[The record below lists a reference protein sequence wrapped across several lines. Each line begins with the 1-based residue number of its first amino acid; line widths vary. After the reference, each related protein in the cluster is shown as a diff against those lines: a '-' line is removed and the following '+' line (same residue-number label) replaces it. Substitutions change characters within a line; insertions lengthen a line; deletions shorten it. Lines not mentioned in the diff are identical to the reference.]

1 MDFLEGEAVKLLPH
15 GTKVHCIA
23 LAPPPVFR
31 PGGKQGVST
40 RVVEAIEIYIN
51 NCDIVPRL
59 SLASIAH
66 LLACLRA
73 VDELKLSLGTQ
84 FDILIGE
91 PGPQF
96 PKVVEAVQSARQD
109 SFPYLEHPGRIFYL
123 KRSSSKEKLRTVFRQ
138 EWLSQESSSF
148 TEKIFLLDNMVL
160 DHIQPSYEEA
170 LNNIIINNPEEVVRD
185 GSEDISSI

>member
-1 MDFLEGEAVKLLPH
+1 MEPRW
-15 GTKVHCIA
+15 TKQDPQYHSIVPTDHFQIQVHCIA

-31 PGGKQGVST
+31 PAGRQGVST

-96 PKVVEAVQSARQD
+96 PKV
-109 SFPYLEHPGRIFYL
+109 
-123 KRSSSKEKLRTVFRQ
+123 
-138 EWLSQESSSF
+138 
-148 TEKIFLLDNMVL
+148 
-160 DHIQPSYEEA
+160 
-170 LNNIIINNPEEVVRD
+170 
-185 GSEDISSI
+185 

>member
-1 MDFLEGEAVKLLPH
+1 MSA
-15 GTKVHCIA
+15 
-23 LAPPPVFR
+23 
-31 PGGKQGVST
+31 
-40 RVVEAIEIYIN
+40 RVVDAIEIYIN

-96 PKVVEAVQSARQD
+96 PKVVCSVKFVQWGLN
-109 SFPYLEHPGRIFYL
+109 YVVIELCPGCGGC
-123 KRSSSKEKLRTVFRQ
+123 SKCKAGQFSL
-138 EWLSQESSSF
+138 
-148 TEKIFLLDNMVL
+148 
-160 DHIQPSYEEA
+160 P
-170 LNNIIINNPEEVVRD
+170 
-185 GSEDISSI
+185 

>member
-1 MDFLEGEAVKLLPH
+1 MTTSGQIQ
-15 GTKVHCIA
+15 VHCIA

-31 PGGKQGVST
+31 PGGRQGVSA
-40 RVVEAIEIYIN
+40 RVVDAIEIYIN

-96 PKVVEAVQSARQD
+96 PKVVCSVNLGSGVLNYEVINLFHRLWRLFKVQ
-109 SFPYLEHPGRIFYL
+109 G
-123 KRSSSKEKLRTVFRQ
+123 RTVFPTLR
-138 EWLSQESSSF
+138 
-148 TEKIFLLDNMVL
+148 
-160 DHIQPSYEEA
+160 
-170 LNNIIINNPEEVVRD
+170 
-185 GSEDISSI
+185 

>member
-1 MDFLEGEAVKLLPH
+1 MEPRW
-15 GTKVHCIA
+15 TKQVPQYHSIVPTDHFQIQVHCIA

-31 PGGKQGVST
+31 PAGRQGMPT

-96 PKVVEAVQSARQD
+96 PKV
-109 SFPYLEHPGRIFYL
+109 
-123 KRSSSKEKLRTVFRQ
+123 
-138 EWLSQESSSF
+138 
-148 TEKIFLLDNMVL
+148 
-160 DHIQPSYEEA
+160 
-170 LNNIIINNPEEVVRD
+170 
-185 GSEDISSI
+185 

>member
-1 MDFLEGEAVKLLPH
+1 MIKIKQDIQ
-15 GTKVHCIA
+15 VHCVA

-31 PGGKQGVST
+31 PGGGQGLST
-40 RVVEAIEIYIN
+40 RVVDAIEIYIN

-96 PKVVEAVQSARQD
+96 PKVGVGPNNYLYGTLDSVLRWWKQFRVQ
-109 SFPYLEHPGRIFYL
+109 G
-123 KRSSSKEKLRTVFRQ
+123 RTVLPIWR
-138 EWLSQESSSF
+138 
-148 TEKIFLLDNMVL
+148 
-160 DHIQPSYEEA
+160 
-170 LNNIIINNPEEVVRD
+170 
-185 GSEDISSI
+185 

>member
-1 MDFLEGEAVKLLPH
+1 MVD
-15 GTKVHCIA
+15 
-23 LAPPPVFR
+23 
-31 PGGKQGVST
+31 
-40 RVVEAIEIYIN
+40 AIEIYIN

-96 PKVVEAVQSARQD
+96 PKVGVEPNNYLWNFGLYFKVVEAVQGARQD
-109 SFPYLEHPGRIFYL
+109 SFAYLEVN
-123 KRSSSKEKLRTVFRQ
+123 S
-138 EWLSQESSSF
+138 
-148 TEKIFLLDNMVL
+148 
-160 DHIQPSYEEA
+160 
-170 LNNIIINNPEEVVRD
+170 
-185 GSEDISSI
+185 

>member
-1 MDFLEGEAVKLLPH
+1 MIKIKQDIQ
-15 GTKVHCIA
+15 VHCVA

-31 PGGKQGVST
+31 PGGGQGLST
-40 RVVEAIEIYIN
+40 RVVDAIEIYIN

-96 PKVVEAVQSARQD
+96 PKVGVGPNNYLWNFELCFKVVEAVQGARQD
-109 SFPYLEHPGRIFYL
+109 SFAYLEVN
-123 KRSSSKEKLRTVFRQ
+123 S
-138 EWLSQESSSF
+138 
-148 TEKIFLLDNMVL
+148 
-160 DHIQPSYEEA
+160 
-170 LNNIIINNPEEVVRD
+170 
-185 GSEDISSI
+185 

>member
-1 MDFLEGEAVKLLPH
+1 MVD
-15 GTKVHCIA
+15 
-23 LAPPPVFR
+23 
-31 PGGKQGVST
+31 
-40 RVVEAIEIYIN
+40 AIEIYIN

-96 PKVVEAVQSARQD
+96 PKVGVRPNNYLSLWNFGLCFKVVEAVQGAKQD
-109 SFPYLEHPGRIFYL
+109 SFAYLEVN
-123 KRSSSKEKLRTVFRQ
+123 S
-138 EWLSQESSSF
+138 
-148 TEKIFLLDNMVL
+148 
-160 DHIQPSYEEA
+160 
-170 LNNIIINNPEEVVRD
+170 
-185 GSEDISSI
+185 